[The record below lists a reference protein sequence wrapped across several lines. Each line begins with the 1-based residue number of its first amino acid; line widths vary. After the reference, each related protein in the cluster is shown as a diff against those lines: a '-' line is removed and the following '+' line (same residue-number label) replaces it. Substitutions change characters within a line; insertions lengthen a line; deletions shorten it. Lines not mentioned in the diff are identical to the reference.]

1 MSYPLLYY
9 FLLEEGSSFKYD
21 TEHRKPAVP
30 RRDEMPVHGIR
41 TTKNFI
47 TQNAVENIMSVPKQ
61 AQKKFMDTKKGDT
74 QNLIPSGLEPTF
86 VHKKVL
92 NIQIIGNLI
101 KHILH
106 YPLQTNIS
114 VAEILQDFGKT
125 PVYLENRKKEITKA
139 QEEYDLYVQD
149 HFKRGAMQQLS
160 DEERRDILAGLKA
173 NWEQIHHEY
182 QV

>member
-1 MSYPLLYY
+1 MVCVICHIHFHFI
-9 FLLEEGSSFKYD
+9 FLSEEGSSFKYD

-61 AQKKFMDTKKGDT
+61 AHKKFVDTKKGDT

-92 NIQIIGNLI
+92 KIQFVRNWINTLI
-101 KHILH
+101 
-106 YPLQTNIS
+106 PLPTSN
-114 VAEILQDFGKT
+114 
-125 PVYLENRKKEITKA
+125 
-139 QEEYDLYVQD
+139 
-149 HFKRGAMQQLS
+149 
-160 DEERRDILAGLKA
+160 
-173 NWEQIHHEY
+173 
-182 QV
+182 